1 MNSKDTIKLWS
12 HLKKE
17 DYLRILKDKTY
28 EYTLT
33 NTYMANTFLCKVQDD
48 QIYVYYTG
56 KIVGLGG
63 FKGFEAYIKEWGE
76 GIMLEGRF
84 AIARHVKLLWS
95 PFFIFMWIGILWF
108 IIRAPHMGII
118 IIPYALPF
126 GAYTLA
132 QGLSGERQE
141 EGASIT
147 ILKKDGFYI
156 RYYFDLDDREME
168 TYMYKLCECAPFF
181 YFGYSDQ
188 LYNVYVNDRARMIE
202 NVEKARARYFQD
214 HHLN

>member
-33 NTYMANTFLCKVQDD
+33 NTYMANSFLCKVQDD

-56 KIVGLGG
+56 KGIVALGG
-63 FKGFEAYIKEWGE
+63 FKGFEAYIKECGE
-76 GIMLEGRF
+76 GITLEGRF

-118 IIPYALPF
+118 IIPL
-126 GAYTLA
+126 GAIISSILYMIVKNSDET
-132 QGLSGERQE
+132 EKE
-141 EGASIT
+141 EAIMDF
-147 ILKKDGFYI
+147 L
-156 RYYFDLDDREME
+156 
-168 TYMYKLCECAPFF
+168 
-181 YFGYSDQ
+181 
-188 LYNVYVNDRARMIE
+188 VNLHI
-202 NVEKARARYFQD
+202 K
-214 HHLN
+214 